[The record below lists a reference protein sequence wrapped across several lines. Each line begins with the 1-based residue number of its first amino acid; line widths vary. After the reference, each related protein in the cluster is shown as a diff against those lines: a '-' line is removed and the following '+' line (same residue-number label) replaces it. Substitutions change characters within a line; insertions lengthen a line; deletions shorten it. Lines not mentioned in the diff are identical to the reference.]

1 MQNTFQKEIII
12 NGIDISKYREHPRVL
27 ELRIIMIFNALAT
40 HYDNNIAMTLM
51 RNLSDV
57 FYSNWTLISGILNNW
72 AVIRRMEKTNKTRYR
87 QEVIFMGLVFG
98 ESRYYIAD
106 TYLGLSKSAVYR
118 KSLGLVPDDFI
129 TQEWLDELDNSITIC
144 GASHYKLEAIRY
156 VEGFNMFREALGN
169 VYTSRT

>member
-1 MQNTFQKEIII
+1 MQSPFQKEIII

-72 AVIRRMEKTNKTRYR
+72 AVIRRMER
-87 QEVIFMGLVFG
+87 QIKQDIVKKLSLWDLCLENL
-98 ESRYYIAD
+98 D
-106 TYLGLSKSAVYR
+106 TILPILTW
-118 KSLGLVPDDFI
+118 PI
-129 TQEWLDELDNSITIC
+129 
-144 GASHYKLEAIRY
+144 
-156 VEGFNMFREALGN
+156 
-169 VYTSRT
+169 